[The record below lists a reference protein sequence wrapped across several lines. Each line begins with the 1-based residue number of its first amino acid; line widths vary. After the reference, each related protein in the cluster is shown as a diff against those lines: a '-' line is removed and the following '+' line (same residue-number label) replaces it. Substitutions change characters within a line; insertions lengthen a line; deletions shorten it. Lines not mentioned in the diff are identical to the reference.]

1 MADGFV
7 ADCQARLAFDLF
19 AHSWN
24 AVVVFALRE
33 GPRRPGELREAIGG
47 ISSKVLTETL
57 RRLERTGLVAREAF
71 AEAPPRVEY
80 ALTELGRSLLEPMQA
95 FGRWS
100 ELHADEVVAAQER
113 ADEACRDPARIP
125 TPEE

>member
-1 MADGFV
+1 MPEGFV

-19 AHSWN
+19 SHNWN

-33 GPRRPGELREAIGG
+33 GPRRPGELRAAIGG
-47 ISSKVLTETL
+47 ISPKVLTETL

-80 ALTELGRSLLEPMQA
+80 ALTGLGRSLLEPMRA

-100 ELHADEVVAAQER
+100 ELHADEVVAALER
-113 ADEACRDPARIP
+113 ADEASRPANSIP
-125 TPEE
+125 GE